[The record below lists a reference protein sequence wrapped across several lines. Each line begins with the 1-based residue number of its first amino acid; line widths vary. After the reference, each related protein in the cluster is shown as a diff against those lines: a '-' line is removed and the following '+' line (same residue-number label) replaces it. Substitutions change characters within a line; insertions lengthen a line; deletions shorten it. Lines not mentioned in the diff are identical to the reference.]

1 MKFLNRLAK
10 QTTST
15 PKAAVC
21 ASLMTVAAL
30 TSTTSLHAETRW
42 DMPLPYGDGTHQTQV
57 ARSFAEE
64 INANAKGK
72 LNIKV
77 HSGGSLIKHPEIHRA
92 VKSRQVQL
100 GEVFIGRLGN
110 NAPVFKLD
118 NLPFLA
124 TDFDSAE
131 KLYQAS
137 KPALEKALAKDHL
150 KLLYTSPWPA
160 QDLYSNKTV
169 DSLADLKGLKM
180 RSYSPT
186 TSRLADLM
194 GTTPVNIPFSDVA
207 QAFTTNAIDAM
218 ITSPSTGVNGQS
230 WDYISHFTTVHAWIP
245 KNMVFVN
252 NKVFKRLDKDL
263 QQVILTAAAN
273 AERKGW
279 ALGRKLAVEHTDMLK
294 EKGMKVAEPT
304 SKLQAELRVIGDTML
319 TEWLDEAGSD
329 GKKIIEAFNAK

>member
-1 MKFLNRLAK
+1 MKLLNRMLSPK
-10 QTTST
+10 VSTSLI
-15 PKAAVC
+15 A
-21 ASLMTVAAL
+21 VAAL
-30 TSTTSLHAETRW
+30 VGATNLQAEARW
-42 DMPLPYGDGTHQTQV
+42 DMPVPYGDGTHQTQV
-57 ARSFAEE
+57 AKSFAQEV
-64 INANAKGK
+64 NANSNGK
-72 LNIKV
+72 LTIKV

-92 VKSRQVQL
+92 VKSRQVQI

-118 NLPFLA
+118 NIPFLA

-131 KLYQAS
+131 KLYTVS
-137 KPALEKALAKDHL
+137 KPALAKALAKDSL

-160 QDLYSNKTV
+160 QDLYSNKPVT
-169 DSLADLKGLKM
+169 SLADLEGLKM

-245 KNMVFVN
+245 KNMMFVN
-252 NKVFKRLDKDL
+252 EKVFNRLDKDT
-263 QQVILTAAAN
+263 QQVILTAAVN
-273 AERKGW
+273 AEKKGW
-279 ALGRKLAVEHTDMLK
+279 ALGRKLAVEHTDLLR
-294 EKGMKVAEPT
+294 EKGMIVAEP
-304 SKLQAELRVIGDTML
+304 SEQLQSEMRAIGQTMI
-319 TEWLDEAGSD
+319 TQWLDEAGSE
-329 GKKIIEAFNAK
+329 GKAIIDAFKAQ

>member
-1 MKFLNRLAK
+1 MKRF
-10 QTTST
+10 TH
-15 PKAAVC
+15 KAAV
-21 ASLMTVAAL
+21 LL
-30 TSTTSLHAETRW
+30 TSLLTLGATSNVLAEKRW
-42 DMPLPYGDGTHQTQV
+42 DMPTPYGDGTHQTQV

-64 INANAKGK
+64 VNANSDGK
-72 LNIKV
+72 LTINI

-92 VKSRQVQL
+92 VKTRQVPV

-110 NAPVFKLD
+110 LNPIFKLD
-118 NLPFLA
+118 NIPFLA

-137 KPALEKALAKDHL
+137 KPELTKALAKENL
-150 KLLYTSPWPA
+150 ILLYTSPWPA
-160 QDLYSNKTV
+160 QDLYTNKDVKGLT
-169 DSLADLKGLKM
+169 DLKGMKM

-230 WDYISHFTTVHAWIP
+230 WDYISHFTTIHAWIP
-245 KNMVFVN
+245 KNMVFAN
-252 NKVFKRLDKDL
+252 KRLFDRLDENT

-273 AERKGW
+273 AEKKGW
-279 ALGRKLAVEHTDMLK
+279 ALGRKLAVEHTDTLAK
-294 EKGMKVAEPT
+294 NGMKVGEP
-304 SKLQAELRVIGDTML
+304 SAQLINELEAIGSTMVN
-319 TEWLDEAGSD
+319 EWVSEAGDS
-329 GKKIIEAFNAK
+329 GRAVLNAYQQL